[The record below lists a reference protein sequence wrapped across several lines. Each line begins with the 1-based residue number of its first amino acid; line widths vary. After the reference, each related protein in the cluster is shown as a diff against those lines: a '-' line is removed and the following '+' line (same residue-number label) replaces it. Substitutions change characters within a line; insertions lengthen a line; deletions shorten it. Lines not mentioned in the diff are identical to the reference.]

1 MRELIALR
9 PVLYHAHQYSTG
21 ESLPVNDQEM
31 TELWLKAGT
40 AMWKEDEPEPQA
52 MAVQIDNNEQI
63 EREKRYSQHM
73 DGIYVKQVLM
83 YVSAE
88 DYGPLPKQGTA
99 VSLDKRSYRVA
110 DAIAE
115 DGIYSITLEANR
127 G

>member
-1 MRELIALR
+1 MTFKDIIKRDVQQTFLNVDEFSEI
-9 PVLYHAHQYSTG
+9 HT
-21 ESLPVNDQEM
+21 VNR
-31 TELWLKAGT
+31 KADGS
-40 AMWKEDEPEPQA
+40 ADS
-52 MAVQIDNNEQI
+52 DNNEQI